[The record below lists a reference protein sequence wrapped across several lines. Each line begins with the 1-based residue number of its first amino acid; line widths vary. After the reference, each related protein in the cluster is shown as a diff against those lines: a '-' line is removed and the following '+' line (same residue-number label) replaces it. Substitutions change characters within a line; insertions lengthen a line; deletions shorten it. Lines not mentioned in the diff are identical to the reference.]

1 MKVYIG
7 PPKYWIGS
15 FQITDVL
22 LFFVDQD
29 RRYDITDKLVN
40 RFPVIQ
46 RICEYF
52 DSKRKRTVC
61 VKLHDYD
68 HWNADSTIAYII
80 LPLLKKVQENKQG
93 APFID
98 DGDVPDELK
107 STSAPP
113 KKDIYD
119 VDDNHF
125 KRFDWVLDEMIW
137 AFEQINSQWEDQYH
151 ISPGRYHFEKSDT
164 SDFSIMVYDE
174 EPVIDLEGLKN
185 HQDRITRGLM
195 LFGKYYQSLWT

>member
-7 PPKYWIGS
+7 PHKNWIGP

-52 DSKRKRTVC
+52 DSKRKRTIC

-68 HWNADSTIAYII
+68 YWNADSTLAYII

-98 DGDVPDELK
+98 DSDVPNELK
-107 STSAPP
+107 ST
-113 KKDIYD
+113 
-119 VDDNHF
+119 
-125 KRFDWVLDEMIW
+125 
-137 AFEQINSQWEDQYH
+137 
-151 ISPGRYHFEKSDT
+151 
-164 SDFSIMVYDE
+164 
-174 EPVIDLEGLKN
+174 
-185 HQDRITRGLM
+185 
-195 LFGKYYQSLWT
+195 